1 MSKRTPYNV
10 DAAWDDPTERAA
22 DRRHAKRN
30 PTHTSIKLAVQIP
43 DKSEPLVGQGI
54 ADNISVSGMYCRSK
68 HTVNAGQPV
77 EIYINLR
84 DCPRS
89 MGLPR
94 ALMGSG
100 HIMWVKSEGE
110 KVLGTAIRFD
120 EDLSDDINLAI
131 FVDYLGTLARA
142 NTPPPGHIRTP
153 MPGAEIQSKLP
164 SS

>member
-1 MSKRTPYNV
+1 MSKRSPY
-10 DAAWDDPTERAA
+10 DIQATWDDPTERPA
-22 DRRHAKRN
+22 DRRHVTRAN
-30 PTHTSIKLAVQIP
+30 SHVSVKLAIQLP
-43 DKSEPLVGQGI
+43 EKAQPLVGQGI

-68 HTVNAGQPV
+68 HTVKAGQPV

-100 HIMWVKSEGE
+100 HIVRVQPEGE

-131 FVDYLGTLARA
+131 FVDYLGNLARA
-142 NTPPPGHIRTP
+142 QTPPPSHIRTP
-153 MPGAEIQSKLP
+153 MPGAEIQSKQP
-164 SS
+164 S